1 MLEPELWRF
10 SRVPIGFSGAGIWLI
25 SRPGRGILKEIGDEI
40 RDFDYGRD
48 TGFGDFNKW
57 E

>member
-25 SRPGRGILKEIGDEI
+25 SRPGLGILKEIGDEI